1 MACTT
6 ARQGYN
12 YTVLLSPQRVIAD
25 TNKAIHK
32 ILGGE
37 LRILK
42 KIREYVVASGGK
54 RIRPLFQYYLGAA
67 YGVDSRTLIS
77 LGALIE
83 IVHAASL
90 LHDDVVDNADERRSR
105 PTGAKL
111 FGNKQVV
118 LAGDHLLSSGLK
130 YLSSMNNPAYMQI
143 FTDSIQAL
151 TEAEL
156 MQMQYHFDL
165 QTSTKIH
172 NAIVDGKTA
181 TLFRAAGALVAA
193 HRKSAELYASESAR
207 LGLEFGRYFQERDD
221 YLDYFDAT
229 RLKKKGLQ
237 DFLNGIVTQPLILL
251 LAHVNRHERKFLATE
266 WEYARRHGKI
276 QSEAGIL
283 SLMKKYTIQA
293 FFAGELA
300 ERQTAL
306 LAGLAQLPE
315 KRPREI
321 IKAEFEKIL
330 AVRTL

>member
-1 MACTT
+1 
-6 ARQGYN
+6 
-12 YTVLLSPQRVIAD
+12 VLLSPQRVIAD
-25 TNKAIHK
+25 TNNAIAK
-32 ILGGE
+32 ILGGN

-42 KIREYVVASGGK
+42 KIREYVVSSGGK

-67 YGVDSRTLIS
+67 YGADSRTLIS
-77 LGALIE
+77 LGALLE

-90 LHDDVVDNADERRSR
+90 LHDDVVDNADERRAR

-130 YLSSMNNPAYMQI
+130 YLSSMNNPSYMQI

-165 QTSTKIH
+165 QTSEKIH
-172 NAIVDGKTA
+172 NAIIDGKTA
-181 TLFRAAGALVAA
+181 TLFRAAGAIVAVQSNA
-193 HRKSAELYASESAR
+193 AEYYKSETAL

-221 YLDYFDAT
+221 YLDYFDAA

-237 DFLNGIVTQPLILL
+237 DFLNGIVTQPLLLL
-251 LAHVNRHERKFLATE
+251 LAHVDRHEKKFLAAE
-266 WEYARRHGKI
+266 WDYARRHGRI
-276 QSEAGIL
+276 QGEAGIL

-293 FFAGELA
+293 KFSAKLA
-300 ERQTAL
+300 ERQEAL
-306 LAGLAQLPE
+306 LTGLARLPE

-321 IKAEFEKIL
+321 ITAEFQKIL